1 MQDKKKDPRRDD
13 ASPQVERE
21 VYLDDEAET
30 RAVFGIEDR
39 YLKALKSTFGVS
51 VVSRNEGVKLL
62 GGEEAVSGAEKAL
75 LELRRLYSSGRSIT
89 LRDVETICEAVRD
102 KGAFDEKG
110 VRIEIFAEQV
120 YVRAKTAGQAK
131 YIKAMRKSDLVFS
144 IGPAGTGKTYLAVAM
159 AVSALKRRE
168 ARRLIL
174 VRPAVE
180 AGEKLGFLPGDIQ
193 AKVNPYLRPLYD
205 ALHDMMDYSQLRR
218 YMESDIIEVVP
229 LAYMRGRT
237 LNDSI
242 IILDEAQNCTA
253 NQMKMFLTRLGM
265 RSRSIVTGDISQIDL
280 PTGER
285 SGLKEAERILKG
297 IRGISF
303 VYLEKADIV
312 RHNLVQRIVEA
323 YEEHEEPGSSDQG

>member
-1 MQDKKKDPRRDD
+1 MPDSENPTQSQQ
-13 ASPQVERE
+13 AVQTAERE
-21 VYLDDEAET
+21 LFFSDEAET
-30 RAVFGIEDR
+30 RAIFGIEDR
-39 YLKALKSTFGVS
+39 YLKTIKGTFGVS
-51 VVSRNEGVKLL
+51 VVARHDGVKLR
-62 GGEEAVSGAEKAL
+62 GEAQGVERAEKAF
-75 LELRRLYSSGRSIT
+75 LELRRLYATGRPIT
-89 LRDVETICEAVRD
+89 LRDVETIAESIQNE
-102 KGAFDEKG
+102 GAYDEKG
-110 VRIEIFAEQV
+110 ERIEIFAQQV
-120 YVRAKTAGQAK
+120 YVKPKTAGQAE
-131 YIKAMRKSDLVFS
+131 YVQAMRKSDLVFS

-205 ALHDMMDYSQLRR
+205 ALHDMMEYGQLRR

-265 RSRSIVTGDISQIDL
+265 RSRSIVTGDISQVDL
-280 PTGER
+280 PPGER
-285 SGLKEAERILKG
+285 SGLREAEKILKG
-297 IRGISF
+297 VPGISF
-303 VYLEKADIV
+303 VYLGRRDIV
-312 RHNLVQRIVEA
+312 RHQLVQRIVEA
-323 YEEHEEPGSSDQG
+323 YEQYEEKGGASR